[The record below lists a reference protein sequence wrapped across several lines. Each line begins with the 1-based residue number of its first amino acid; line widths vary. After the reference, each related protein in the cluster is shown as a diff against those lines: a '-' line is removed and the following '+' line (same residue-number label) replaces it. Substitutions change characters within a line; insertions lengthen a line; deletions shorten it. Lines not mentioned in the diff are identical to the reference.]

1 MSKDRSVVVKVKG
14 TSSEASQN
22 QKYPNIFNTSP
33 SRCHF
38 SLDGNRVYYELNWER
53 NHSMKD
59 MAIGRG
65 AGHDR
70 EMEVGRY
77 EYLYLLVPSDLILV
91 PPLGQS
97 QPDARESFQ

>member
-1 MSKDRSVVVKVKG
+1 
-14 TSSEASQN
+14 
-22 QKYPNIFNTSP
+22 
-33 SRCHF
+33 
-38 SLDGNRVYYELNWER
+38 
-53 NHSMKD
+53 MKD

-77 EYLYLLVPSDLILV
+77 EYLYLLLPSDLILV